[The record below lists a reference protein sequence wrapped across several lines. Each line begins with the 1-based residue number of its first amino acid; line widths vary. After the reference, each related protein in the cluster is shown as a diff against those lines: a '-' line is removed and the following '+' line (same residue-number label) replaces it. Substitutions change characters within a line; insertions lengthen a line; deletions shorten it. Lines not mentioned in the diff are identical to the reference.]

1 MLDFFRLFTP
11 ELAFFTLVFIVTPS
25 IVAGFSRI
33 SLYLYLRGMI
43 NAIGKNPSQGKI
55 DEIKKEFNEASKKLD
70 NVNTVAILE
79 KFYSEEKFTLFGFI
93 KLPCEQWDYFCK
105 SLPNLLIAFGLLG
118 TFVGITFNLKDISSI
133 INQNSTDATLIVSGL
148 KGPLQSMGIAF
159 ISSLMA
165 IIFSTTITIINFIF
179 NTEIAKNELFSRL
192 ENYLDNPVLSENSE
206 DRVSRLLKKILKD
219 ILYTSSKDEERPKS
233 IEDLLSKVLK
243 EAAIPITKS
252 IKDFK
257 DSVTSFQSQ
266 VGIFSENTKSIK
278 ESFSKLDIGA
288 KSFEKSAI
296 DLEKAVTG
304 IQQHQN
310 NLWEWRN
317 KLADTQTSFATTTK
331 YLGDNIKDLVE
342 NNKKATDLAE
352 NVYNQLKKSAS
363 QFEDSSLYF
372 MEASET
378 IKDSKFADKLLQA
391 SDNLADTQTKF
402 AESSLVL
409 SNSTRSIA
417 TLISDFQNAITQ
429 VVKVGEDIQKLNK
442 VSSEIL
448 IVNQENATETKDSF
462 KAIEL
467 DLIKLIDSVK
477 EYQYKSI
484 LGFQKVGNIL
494 ISSVSEKL
502 GTNSISLQEVSQT
515 VREYSSNLNAMKQSL
530 EALTANISQV
540 DSQSELKL
548 QTLSALTKE
557 ITALHQQ
564 SVQMIELNQQQLAL
578 ENGQLNQ
585 IKTELSSLIDQ
596 VNNQSSLNLQS
607 LSDLTSE
614 ITMVRQQSVQMIELN
629 QQQLMTES
637 EELKQV
643 KIELSDLIENLKIYQ
658 QNLNLKPEIVS
669 LGDRLAN
676 SITEQLGNNSRV
688 LGEFVVKEGAK
699 NKQDILSL
707 YQNIEQSFL
716 NLREI
721 NTKLT
726 NLVELANQSP
736 DNPKNRF
743 KKST

>member
-1 MLDFFRLFTP
+1 
-11 ELAFFTLVFIVTPS
+11 
-25 IVAGFSRI
+25 
-33 SLYLYLRGMI
+33 
-43 NAIGKNPSQGKI
+43 
-55 DEIKKEFNEASKKLD
+55 
-70 NVNTVAILE
+70 
-79 KFYSEEKFTLFGFI
+79 
-93 KLPCEQWDYFCK
+93 
-105 SLPNLLIAFGLLG
+105 
-118 TFVGITFNLKDISSI
+118 
-133 INQNSTDATLIVSGL
+133 
-148 KGPLQSMGIAF
+148 
-159 ISSLMA
+159 MA

>member
-1 MLDFFRLFTP
+1 
-11 ELAFFTLVFIVTPS
+11 
-25 IVAGFSRI
+25 
-33 SLYLYLRGMI
+33 
-43 NAIGKNPSQGKI
+43 
-55 DEIKKEFNEASKKLD
+55 
-70 NVNTVAILE
+70 
-79 KFYSEEKFTLFGFI
+79 
-93 KLPCEQWDYFCK
+93 
-105 SLPNLLIAFGLLG
+105 
-118 TFVGITFNLKDISSI
+118 
-133 INQNSTDATLIVSGL
+133 
-148 KGPLQSMGIAF
+148 
-159 ISSLMA
+159 
-165 IIFSTTITIINFIF
+165 
-179 NTEIAKNELFSRL
+179 
-192 ENYLDNPVLSENSE
+192 
-206 DRVSRLLKKILKD
+206 
-219 ILYTSSKDEERPKS
+219 
-233 IEDLLSKVLK
+233 
-243 EAAIPITKS
+243 
-252 IKDFK
+252 
-257 DSVTSFQSQ
+257 
-266 VGIFSENTKSIK
+266 
-278 ESFSKLDIGA
+278 
-288 KSFEKSAI
+288 
-296 DLEKAVTG
+296 
-304 IQQHQN
+304 
-310 NLWEWRN
+310 
-317 KLADTQTSFATTTK
+317 
-331 YLGDNIKDLVE
+331 
-342 NNKKATDLAE
+342 
-352 NVYNQLKKSAS
+352 
-363 QFEDSSLYF
+363 
-372 MEASET
+372 
-378 IKDSKFADKLLQA
+378 
-391 SDNLADTQTKF
+391 
-402 AESSLVL
+402 
-409 SNSTRSIA
+409 
-417 TLISDFQNAITQ
+417 
-429 VVKVGEDIQKLNK
+429 
-442 VSSEIL
+442 
-448 IVNQENATETKDSF
+448 
-462 KAIEL
+462 
-467 DLIKLIDSVK
+467 
-477 EYQYKSI
+477 
-484 LGFQKVGNIL
+484 
-494 ISSVSEKL
+494 
-502 GTNSISLQEVSQT
+502 
-515 VREYSSNLNAMKQSL
+515 MKQSL